1 MYTAIEKKSSLGDRI
16 KRGQRII
23 VITGIFLG
31 LIRERRS
38 DKGRLTECNELFGL
52 VENVDALVLPSMV
65 SEKLWDNQVLEVV
78 KGKLLK
84 GDLCGAADVL
94 CHQMPFW
101 LRYAKDEMLK
111 FDLQAIM
118 SRVLMS
124 YRLA

>member
-1 MYTAIEKKSSLGDRI
+1 MHTVIEKKASLGERV

-31 LIRERRS
+31 LLRDSER
-38 DKGRLTECNELFGL
+38 KENRLAECNDLFGL
-52 VENVDALVLPSMV
+52 VSDVDALVLPSIV
-65 SEKLWDNQVLEVV
+65 STKLWDQTVLERVRE
-78 KGKLLK
+78 KLLK
-84 GDLCGAADVL
+84 GDLCGAAEVL
-94 CHQMPFW
+94 CQQIPFW

-111 FDLQAIM
+111 FDLQAVM